1 MGNEPIFAWVFI
13 VLAVG
18 AGLGLVFVRVDK
30 EKLRASVHSFPGF
43 SLYRFPAFRYG
54 AAIVCLALAAA
65 VYFTRLA

>member
-1 MGNEPIFAWVFI
+1 MFAWAFI

-18 AGLGLVFVRVDK
+18 AGLGLVFVRVER
-30 EKLRASVHSFPGF
+30 EKLRESAHSFPGF

-54 AAIVCLALAAA
+54 AAIACLVLAAV